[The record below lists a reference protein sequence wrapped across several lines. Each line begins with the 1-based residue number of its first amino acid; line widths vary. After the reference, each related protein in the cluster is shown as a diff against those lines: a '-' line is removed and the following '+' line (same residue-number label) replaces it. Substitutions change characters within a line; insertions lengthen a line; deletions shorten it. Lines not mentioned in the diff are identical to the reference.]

1 MLRETKAMHVRRR
14 VLLIILGAVGILTAA
29 CEVFNDSCPVTT
41 PEVWGQ
47 INVDLDIRRDYIRR
61 CEAPVGNFLA
71 DALLHFEYDLQD
83 PETQAGINVRVAL
96 INAGAIRDEVRCG
109 EAGET
114 RERIPKGAVTDQ
126 DIYQL
131 LPFYQDAV
139 VVVKMTGG
147 QLLKVLERGVSSLTM
162 EGSLSA
168 EGYFLQLAGE
178 LGIQVDVDC
187 SGGAQTLDADAKII
201 QEPGSRIKLVQIG
214 ESSIIDP
221 GDPGSLGGIFYIA
234 TLDYLVGANDKGVPN
249 DGFVAFHE
257 QGVTVFETHR
267 PVIDVVKWWLQT
279 YSEEKDD
286 KNYPR
291 VDPAYPR
298 LDFEQNCEHTEQY
311 CQAGGD

>member
-1 MLRETKAMHVRRR
+1 MVRETKAMHDRRSTLL
-14 VLLIILGAVGILTAA
+14 VLMAVAGVMHTA

-47 INVDLDIRRDYIRR
+47 INVDLDIRRDFVRR

-71 DALLHFEYDLQD
+71 DALLNFQYDLQD
-83 PETQAGINVRVAL
+83 PETHGDINVRVAL
-96 INAGAIRDEVRCG
+96 VNAGAIRDEVRCG

-131 LPFYQDAV
+131 LPFYQDTIVIA
-139 VVVKMTGG
+139 KMKGG

-162 EGSLSA
+162 EGAFSA
-168 EGYFLQLAGE
+168 EGHFLQVAGE

-187 SGGAQTLDADAKII
+187 SGTAQTLSPDAKGIM
-201 QEPGSRIKLVQIG
+201 EPGSRIKLVQVG
-214 ESSIIDP
+214 ESSVIDP
-221 GDPGSLGGIFYIA
+221 GDPGSLEGIFYLA
-234 TLDYLVGANDKGVPN
+234 TLDYLAGADDNGVPN

-257 QGVTVFETHR
+257 QDVTIFETHR
-267 PVIDVVKWWLQT
+267 PVIDIVKWWLHSYT
-279 YSEEKDD
+279 AEKNDQ
-286 KNYPR
+286 NYPQ

-298 LDFEQNCEHTEQY
+298 LDFDQSCAHTGQF
-311 CQAGGD
+311 CQAGGE